1 MNVGDSL
8 SPVVDRLARPGRS
21 QSLLLLSRT
30 FVDFSYQ
37 KFVLG
42 VFVFSSSTSSFP
54 RSMQRERDTH
64 DKSERRYTGK
74 RHTRTGGTEWHP
86 APKKFHVHI
95 AS

>member
-42 VFVFSSSTSSFP
+42 FFLLLRLSLVLC
-54 RSMQRERDTH
+54 RERDTH